1 MARFCNS
8 TPRARIIHHKID
20 VITENCSS
28 KTIKTDLDL
37 VSRKLT
43 RILCPG
49 GLPSAVKPGVLA
61 PFHNIR
67 ARHVLTYLS
76 TQFHQNSFI

>member
-28 KTIKTDLDL
+28 KTIQTDLDL
-37 VSRKLT
+37 VSRKWLDFKVAVT
-43 RILCPG
+43 VCASSQVRPYLQAHFTA
-49 GLPSAVKPGVLA
+49 GLPAVQA
-61 PFHNIR
+61 
-67 ARHVLTYLS
+67 
-76 TQFHQNSFI
+76 

>member
-1 MARFCNS
+1 MARFCDS
-8 TPRARIIHHKID
+8 TPRTRIIHHKID

-49 GLPSAVKPGVLA
+49 GLRCLQPSREFLLHFIISVPGPACSNLL
-61 PFHNIR
+61 IY
-67 ARHVLTYLS
+67 TIS
-76 TQFHQNSFI
+76 SE